1 MNAFFKFSKEL
12 ANRDFI
18 SFMEEKQIHPS
29 DLISLA
35 IKIKNKSLFNEYS
48 NLSSSGFL
56 SGIGGALRGMY
67 HGFRAGL
74 GTRSLNSATITLKK
88 QLQLAY
94 EKFLDSLIGITGNEV
109 AAVRIVTMLRKN
121 AEQDIDHRVFG
132 MAPIVPKPETTAPTS
147 GKKKPVEVEV
157 EEKPEEKPKEES
169 SEEETEEDEDYEE
182 DKVEDEDE
190 DEDEDEGEGEGEGE
204 EDDDD
209 LFTGVPPST
218 EDEKAEEDDD
228 PLTTDDIEKPSLK
241 DQFHEMLITGNTSDI
256 HIRISNDFPNKNRR
270 IKTESIDA
278 LIECLNANETSK
290 PYIENGY
297 GIITQ
302 IYSEFAATGGR
313 TLAQKFSEYVRQNL
327 SENLRRILFKEGE
340 GSGKEIPMTLDQK
353 KNLIKSKEVIRYYID
368 RNKINDIDGFI
379 PLLHDVES
387 YLESLGERNVRPLRK
402 ICFFSK
408 IDNIDGR
415 NLLIKMIIDDV
426 GNYVYLTEDDIR
438 KIAGL

>member
-147 GKKKPVEVEV
+147 SKKKPVEVEEPE
-157 EEKPEEKPKEES
+157 EEKPEEESVDEEPES
-169 SEEETEEDEDYEE
+169 EPEEDEDGEEPEEDEEEPESEPEEDEGFTGVAPPEEETEEETEE
-182 DKVEDEDE
+182 EP
-190 DEDEDEGEGEGEGE
+190 E
-204 EDDDD
+204 EDD
-209 LFTGVPPST
+209 S
-218 EDEKAEEDDD
+218 
-228 PLTTDDIEKPSLK
+228 LTPDDIEKPSLK

-256 HIRISNDFPNKNRR
+256 HTRISNDFPSRSR
-270 IKTESIDA
+270 TKTESIDA

-290 PYIENGY
+290 PYREEGL
-297 GIITQ
+297 GIINQ
-302 IYSEFAATGGR
+302 IYAEFLRIKQALAKSFSKYVMGR
-313 TLAQKFSEYVRQNL
+313 L
-327 SENLRRILFKEGE
+327 SPNLRRILLGEKESS
-340 GSGKEIPMTLDQK
+340 GSETIMTFDQK
-353 KNLIKSKEVIRYYID
+353 RNLIKNQKIKAYHID
-368 RNKINDIDGFI
+368 QDKIDDEEDFASTLHR
-379 PLLHDVES
+379 PLLF
-387 YLESLGERNVRPLRK
+387 LQKLGERNTRVLERDSQN
-402 ICFFSK
+402 IK
-408 IDNIDGR
+408 IDKPNAM
-415 NLLIKMIIDDV
+415 IKMIIDDMK
-426 GNYVYLTEDDIR
+426 NYVYLYKDDLI
-438 KIAGL
+438 KLGAA

>member
-147 GKKKPVEVEV
+147 GKKKPIEVEEPE
-157 EEKPEEKPKEES
+157 EEKPEEESADEEPEEESVDEEPEEES
-169 SEEETEEDEDYEE
+169 SEEEET
-182 DKVEDEDE
+182 EDEDE
-190 DEDEDEGEGEGEGE
+190 E
-204 EDDDD
+204 
-209 LFTGVPPST
+209 FTGVAPPEEET
-218 EDEKAEEDDD
+218 EEDNS
-228 PLTTDDIEKPSLK
+228 LTPDDIEKPSLK

-256 HIRISNDFPNKNRR
+256 HTRISNDFPSRSR
-270 IKTESIDA
+270 TKTESIDA

-290 PYIENGY
+290 PYREEGF
-297 GIITQ
+297 GIINQ
-302 IYSEFAATGGR
+302 IHAEFLGIEQALAKSFSKYVMGR
-313 TLAQKFSEYVRQNL
+313 L
-327 SENLRRILFKEGE
+327 SPNLRRILLGEKESS
-340 GSGKEIPMTLDQK
+340 GSETIMTFDQK
-353 KNLIKSKEVIRYYID
+353 KNLIMSRKVKKYHID
-368 RNKINDIDGFI
+368 QEKIDEEEDFASTLHR
-379 PLLHDVES
+379 PLLF
-387 YLESLGERNVRPLRK
+387 LQKLGERNTRVLERDSQN
-402 ICFFSK
+402 IK
-408 IDNIDGR
+408 IDKPNAM
-415 NLLIKMIIDDV
+415 IKMIIDDMK
-426 GNYVYLTEDDIR
+426 NYVYLYKDDLI
-438 KIAGL
+438 KLGAALW

>member
-147 GKKKPVEVEV
+147 GKKKPVEVE
-157 EEKPEEKPKEES
+157 EPEEEES
-169 SEEETEEDEDYEE
+169 ADEEPESEPEEDEDGEEPEEDEEEPESEPEEDEEFTGVAPPEEETEEEPEE
-182 DKVEDEDE
+182 DA
-190 DEDEDEGEGEGEGE
+190 
-204 EDDDD
+204 
-209 LFTGVPPST
+209 S
-218 EDEKAEEDDD
+218 
-228 PLTTDDIEKPSLK
+228 LTPDDIEKPSLK

-256 HIRISNDFPNKNRR
+256 HTRISNDFPSRSR
-270 IKTESIDA
+270 TKTESIDA
-278 LIECLNANETSK
+278 LIECLNANETSE
-290 PYIENGY
+290 PYVKEGL
-297 GIITQ
+297 GIINQ
-302 IYSEFAATGGR
+302 IYAEFLVIKQ
-313 TLAQKFSEYVRQNL
+313 TLAKSFSKYVMGRF
-327 SENLRRILFKEGE
+327 SPNLRRISLGEKESS
-340 GSGKEIPMTLDQK
+340 GSETIMTFDQK
-353 KNLIKSKEVIRYYID
+353 KNLIMSRKVKAYHVDQDKID
-368 RNKINDIDGFI
+368 DEEDFGSTLHR
-379 PLLHDVES
+379 PLRFLQN
-387 YLESLGERNVRPLRK
+387 LGERNEGVLERYSQN
-402 ICFFSK
+402 IK
-408 IDNIDGR
+408 IDKPNAM
-415 NLLIKMIIDDV
+415 IKIIIDDMK
-426 GNYVYLTEDDIR
+426 NYVYLYKDDLI
-438 KIAGL
+438 KLGAAL

>member
-109 AAVRIVTMLRKN
+109 AAVRIITMLRKN

-132 MAPIVPKPETTAPTS
+132 MAPIVPKPETTALTS
-147 GKKKPVEVEV
+147 NKKNPVEPVEVE
-157 EEKPEEKPKEES
+157 E
-169 SEEETEEDEDYEE
+169 SEEENPEEED
-182 DKVEDEDE
+182 
-190 DEDEDEGEGEGEGE
+190 DEGEDGEGE
-204 EDDDD
+204 ED
-209 LFTGVPPST
+209 G
-218 EDEKAEEDDD
+218 EDEDDEGEDGEGEEDGEDEDDD
-228 PLTTDDIEKPSLK
+228 GEFTNVAAPATEEEGTEEEDSLTPEEIEEDPLEQQFDAMLK
-241 DQFHEMLITGNTSDI
+241 SGNTSEI
-256 HIRISNDFPNKNRR
+256 HEKINNEFPIRGRNNTKSL
-270 IKTESIDA
+270 DA
-278 LIECLNANETSK
+278 LIACLNKNETSE
-290 PYIENGY
+290 PYIEEGF
-297 GIITQ
+297 GIINQ
-302 IYSEFAATGGR
+302 LYSDFTSVKE
-313 TLAQKFSEYVRQNL
+313 TLAKRFSEYVKLNL

-340 GSGKEIPMTLDQK
+340 GSGREILMNLEQIK
-353 KNLIKSKEVIRYYID
+353 HLIKSKTVKKYIID
-368 RNKINDIDGFI
+368 KDKINDIDDFVSI
-379 PLLHDVES
+379 LHNVES
-387 YLESLGERNVRPLRK
+387 YLESKGERNVRPLRG
-402 ICFFSK
+402 ISSISK
-408 IDNIDGR
+408 INNIDNR
-415 NLLIKMIIDDV
+415 NLLIKMITDDM

-438 KIAGL
+438 KIEVM

>member
-147 GKKKPVEVEV
+147 GKKKPIEVEEPE
-157 EEKPEEKPKEES
+157 EEKPEEDEDGEELES
-169 SEEETEEDEDYEE
+169 ETEEDEDGEELESETEEDEDNEFTNVTAPATEEEETEEETEEDN
-182 DKVEDEDE
+182 
-190 DEDEDEGEGEGEGE
+190 
-204 EDDDD
+204 
-209 LFTGVPPST
+209 S
-218 EDEKAEEDDD
+218 
-228 PLTTDDIEKPSLK
+228 LTHDDIEKPSLK
-241 DQFHEMLITGNTSDI
+241 DQFHEMLITRNTSEI
-256 HIRISNDFPNKNRR
+256 HTRISNDFPSRSR
-270 IKTESIDA
+270 TKTESIDA
-278 LIECLNANETSK
+278 LIECLNANETSE
-290 PYIENGY
+290 PYIEEGF
-297 GIITQ
+297 GIINQ
-302 IYSEFAATGGR
+302 IYAEFLGIKQALAKSFSKYVMGR
-313 TLAQKFSEYVRQNL
+313 L
-327 SENLRRILFKEGE
+327 SENLRRILLGE
-340 GSGKEIPMTLDQK
+340 NESSGSERIMTLEQK
-353 KNLIKSKEVIRYYID
+353 KNLIKNQKIKAYHID
-368 RNKINDIDGFI
+368 QEKIDEEEDFASSLHR
-379 PLLHDVES
+379 PLLF
-387 YLESLGERNVRPLRK
+387 LQKLGERNTRVLERDSQN
-402 ICFFSK
+402 IK
-408 IDNIDGR
+408 IDKPNAM
-415 NLLIKMIIDDV
+415 IKMIIDDMK
-426 GNYVYLTEDDIR
+426 NYVYLYKDDLI
-438 KIAGL
+438 KLGAAL

>member
-147 GKKKPVEVEV
+147 SKKKPVEVEDL
-157 EEKPEEKPKEES
+157 EEVKPEEKS
-169 SEEETEEDEDYEE
+169 SEEETKEDEDYEE
-182 DKVEDEDE
+182 DKDEDE
-190 DEDEDEGEGEGEGE
+190 DEGEGE

-278 LIECLNANETSK
+278 LIACLNANETSTS
-290 PYIENGY
+290 YIEDGY

-313 TLAQKFSEYVRQNL
+313 KLAQKFSEYVRQNL

-340 GSGKEIPMTLDQK
+340 GSGKEIQMTLDQK
-353 KNLIKSKEVIRYYID
+353 RNLIKSKEVMKYYID
-368 RNKINDIDGFI
+368 RNKINDIDHFVS
-379 PLLHDVES
+379 LLHDVET
-387 YLESLGERNVRPLRK
+387 YLQSHGERNARVLK
-402 ICFFSK
+402 NICEISK
-408 IDNIDGR
+408 IDNIDSR
-415 NLLIKMIIDDV
+415 NLLIKMIIDDEK
-426 GNYVYLTEDDIR
+426 NYVYLTEDDIR